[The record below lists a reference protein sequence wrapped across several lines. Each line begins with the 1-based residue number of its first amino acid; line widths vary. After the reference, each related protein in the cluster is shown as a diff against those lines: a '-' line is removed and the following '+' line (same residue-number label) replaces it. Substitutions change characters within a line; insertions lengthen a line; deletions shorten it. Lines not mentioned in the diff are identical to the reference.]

1 MERTFCIA
9 PMLDWTDRHQ
19 RFLARLMT
27 RRALLYT
34 EMVNPAAVVL
44 GDRREHLDYNPCEHP
59 VALQLGG
66 SDPDLMARAAS
77 MAEDWGYDEINMNV
91 GCPSER
97 GLSNR
102 FGACLMAEPEVVAA
116 CLEAMIEAVSIPVT
130 VKCRLGIDGQDSH
143 EWLVGF
149 VGRLVRAGCRT
160 FVIHARHARLDGL
173 SPRQNRS
180 IPPLRYAEVHRL
192 KRDHPELE
200 IVLNGGLRTLEEAR
214 AHLAVVDGVM
224 LGREAYVNPYLL
236 ARVDQEIF
244 GEERPVL
251 SRREIL
257 EAFFQYAELQIR
269 RGVGLP
275 VLARPLLGFYQGRP
289 RSRVW
294 RRHLSEGSLRPGAG
308 IEVLREALEIAEGGP
323 GTARHRAPD

>member
-1 MERTFCIA
+1 MDRTFCLA

-27 RRALLYT
+27 HRALLYT

-59 VALQLGG
+59 LALQLGG

-77 MAEDWGYDEINMNV
+77 MAADWGYDEINMNV

-116 CLEAMIEAVSIPVT
+116 CVQAMVEAVSIPVT
-130 VKCRLGIDGQDSH
+130 VKCRLGIDGQDSY

-173 SPRQNRS
+173 SPKQNRS
-180 IPPLRYAEVHRL
+180 VPPLRPGDVHRL
-192 KRDHPELE
+192 KREHPDLE

-214 AHLAVVDGVM
+214 THLADVDGVM

-244 GEERPVL
+244 GEGRPVL
-251 SRREIL
+251 SRREVL
-257 EAFFQYAELQIR
+257 QAFFPYAEQQVR

-275 VLARPLLGFYQGRP
+275 VLVRPLLGFYLGRP
-289 RSRVW
+289 RSRAW
-294 RRHLSEGSLRPGAG
+294 RRFLNKAILRSGAG
-308 IEVLREALEIAEGGP
+308 TEALWEALEIAEG
-323 GTARHRAPD
+323 TIRAEGNA

>member
-1 MERTFCIA
+1 MDRTFCLA

-27 RRALLYT
+27 QRALLYT
-34 EMVNPAAVVL
+34 EMLNPAAVVL
-44 GDRREHLDYNPCEHP
+44 GDRRELLDFNPCEHP

-77 MAEDWGYDEINMNV
+77 MAEEWGYDEVNMNV

-102 FGACLMAEPEVVAA
+102 FGACLMADPEVVAA
-116 CLEAMIEAVSIPVT
+116 CVRAMVGAVSIPVT
-130 VKCRLGIDGQDSH
+130 VKCRLGIAGQDSY

-149 VGRLVRAGCRT
+149 VGRLVEAGCQT

-180 IPPLRYAEVHRL
+180 LPPLRYGDVHHL
-192 KRDHPELE
+192 KRDHPDLE

-214 AHLAVVDGVM
+214 THLEAVDGVM
-224 LGREAYVNPYLL
+224 LGREAYINPYLL

-244 GEERPVL
+244 SEERSVP
-251 SRREIL
+251 SRREVL
-257 EAFFQYAELQIR
+257 EAFFSYAEQQVR

-275 VLARPLLGFYQGRP
+275 VLVRPLLGFYLGRP
-289 RSRVW
+289 RARVW
-294 RRHLSEGSLRPGAG
+294 RRFLNEAVWRSGAG
-308 IEVLREALEIAEGGP
+308 TEALWEALEIAEG
-323 GTARHRAPD
+323 TVRAENGV